1 MNYQQ
6 IDAEKIKKVKEA
18 EKKYA
23 PKGAPNNNSYSSIGL
38 KRLSNGTYKTAHQG
52 AMAASK
58 RRESR
63 KHDPVYNPQVRST
76 VPSVQPQKT
85 NVSQSNWRK
94 GTNYTPNY
102 VNKSKVE
109 QDDRKFEQMLSGT
122 SKPKPQGVK
131 KPSTRYTNN
140 KSTVDNLLN
149 KELPKYDEK
158 YKKDFEEFYLYRH
171 DMSDAVD
178 WDEATQEQIPT
189 WQNLQKK
196 MMKKYGWTED
206 EFNKKYGEY
215 ENYENA
221 RQVKGDLEVT
231 KKAAEDIPVLPSLF
245 SPILNIGSTIEGLD
259 TAIRGLIP
267 NGAVG
272 TAVKAGLDTIQSAS
286 NPYNVDY
293 DEWNHSDTRNKE
305 LIRQTVNDELND
317 PTKGTPLE
325 LALNAAGVN
334 TGAIKSGAYNALMG
348 LEDMAMNYTLGL
360 GTPVGMG
367 VVSGAQNA
375 RQNEQH
381 ALERGVDPDKAAKY
395 GLATGTIAG
404 LMNTVGLDSVMK
416 STAQTVA
423 GQFLQGAAK
432 EGLENVL
439 EDLADTVVD
448 QAMNNDKSEEAQ
460 MIMSY
465 VESGMTPE
473 EALNATLKDY
483 LTQEAISFTSG
494 AAFGGAMA
502 AGKAAIPSLLMPETQ
517 AVEIPDTARI
527 QAEKAQAEIERLREQ
542 IPEVPE
548 EAPEVVGESAP
559 VEVNPDDVIYH
570 AGAVSRL
577 NKAETRGMMHEGS
590 RNSGYYGTGHYFVDN
605 AHRGELDNNSNY
617 NGKPYT
623 SVDISQYGNLYKA
636 DTDAKAEKLHGFS
649 EDYTRY
655 ANTYNDKYY
664 TDADGHID
672 EEARAEYLDDLYKTF
687 KELFPEQKTT
697 KQQFIDQI
705 NAFRESEYDVDL
717 HDMDDSVFTQLMKSM
732 GYNGVDSTG
741 TNYAN
746 TFAGTVIYDLDE
758 NSILQSNVT
767 DAEAKKGLMNTR
779 VRNEGQS
786 VFDTAEDEKIQKSL
800 DSVAKK
806 RAISEEYH
814 RLFDE
819 PAYRQL
825 KTELEETEQYLE
837 RSRKSL
843 EEDTYTL
850 NNPEAFAE
858 AVEEHKRFQ
867 KQTGIDLGETEEESK
882 NYVRDRLQ
890 EDIEDSKNLIA
901 QREQR
906 IKELKANVSEMEKA
920 SKAAYEQAKAKVN
933 GIPEED
939 LNNAVANSVAEDLN
953 NTNAPKKVSDQ
964 IAEAIQKD
972 NFTPITFTDTDG
984 YTHILTRSTRDGE
997 KWQVSHLDET
1007 GRAVGHN
1014 AYANDADLLNK
1025 LKTDD
1030 KVGNLVEINTDN
1042 NILTQ
1047 PEVTINDMVKNSG
1060 LFSKKDFE
1068 KALRTIDRNADTY
1081 GASKGDLIEAIMFN
1095 INEESSTGDLPVKV
1109 SSNTYESFRNKIG
1122 AESNPASPDSNAGEI
1137 KLVRNKET
1145 GEYTYGD
1152 YRIVKE
1158 GKSKYN
1164 ILDADG
1170 NTVGNA
1176 RTLNDVKAELQRL
1189 QNGAEV
1195 ETPETETPA
1204 EPQNTPKATTQKA
1217 PSNYDI
1223 DSMEMDDGSEK
1234 FFVVETKPDG
1244 TEDFADGKFYDTEE
1258 EAQAALEAMS
1268 KPAETPEPTNEVPNV
1283 KKPTKKKSK
1292 PVPEVVETPKAET
1305 PKAEVPNVKPA
1316 EEDVEIPPEGP
1327 GEKVR
1332 SFSKRASNDEE
1343 LPEEIR
1349 NIMGEDFYSVVR
1361 NADTKAKADELFDA
1375 DNLTQTRSNFDQA
1388 VDRLDPAAS
1397 LLGYKLAK
1405 AYVDNGD
1412 YDAAVDVLHKVSE
1425 NLTRGGQFTQAAKLA
1440 MLQNDPMAAARSY
1453 MRDLDSLNEWGRK
1466 KYKKKWNKIELSKED
1481 LEGFN
1486 KIQKGDK
1493 EALSTYI
1500 DTLNAKYGKMIPAN
1514 WWDKLVA
1521 GTKISMLLNPRTQVR
1536 NIGSN
1541 AALVPIRSMSDRV
1554 SALGQNAV
1562 HIFNKDFEVTQSLV
1576 GGTKEQKQIAG
1587 QIFDSMK
1594 DEILGENKMKDS
1606 VKSDILSHRQ
1616 IFNDDYLARWIDEKT
1631 NGGLQR
1637 LNEYFGSDG
1646 NQSTAETLQN
1656 LTYWL
1661 MGDFGDTPF
1670 VKKNFVNRLASYM
1683 KAQGITNI
1691 DDVPDDAIN
1700 IAIEEA
1706 LKATFKDDNAFTQA
1720 LQGIKGKSGKLGEVA
1735 LPFVKTP
1742 ANLAMRAV
1750 DYSPFGV
1757 INTIRKAKSGA
1768 DLSRVIDDL
1777 SKNLTGSAMIM
1788 LGYALRNAGIITG
1801 SYSEDKNEAAFQKQ
1815 QGMLENA
1822 FKIGGKYFNYDWM
1835 QPGGTPLLLGSTL
1848 YDAIKLSD
1856 KENAKFS
1863 DYLNAGWNG
1872 MLNVG
1877 NAILESSPLQTA
1889 ADLLGGSQY
1898 DKGGIAGNVANEV
1911 LEFPQ
1916 RLIPSVL
1923 GATARTVDPT
1933 YRDTYVS
1940 DSSLTG
1946 MLGNLVRSSAAKIPF
1961 LSKLLPASY
1970 NSWGFERKRSD
1981 NAALGA
1987 ASQYI
1992 LPGAMGNDQTTG
2004 LDEEVQRLYD
2014 STGMSEVF
2022 PHKAP
2027 NNLKLG
2033 SQYVT
2038 LTPQQHS
2045 DYQREMGQQSF
2056 EYAKNLMGNAQFE
2069 KLTDEQKVDALNSAY
2084 SLAEKLA
2091 KEKVFD
2097 YHAEKVDTIEK
2108 IAKTRGAAGVTDY
2121 LIASQKAKELD
2132 MGVNDYLK
2140 YEQEWKGGAE
2150 QYKKDKDAGEK
2161 LDLSPTEYADA
2172 EKNYQ
2177 GGAVQYS
2184 KDKKTAESLGMSM
2197 SDFIKKN
2204 EDYDGG
2210 ATQYAEDK
2218 QKARELGFVN
2228 SDNSVN
2234 VDQYNKAV
2242 EVVGDDRNKLYD
2254 YQSFKSQGYTK
2265 RSEMVPV
2272 LEGMNNFTD
2281 DEKGRILAKNVSSIS
2296 NAAQGM
2302 QDQFGDKGLYYY
2314 YLIFDKAD
2322 ANHNNNLS
2330 KKEKEAFFNN
2340 KSNYSNLQFLSQDMI
2355 NYLMANMK

>member
-23 PKGAPNNNSYSSIGL
+23 DKGAPNNNSYSSIGL

-76 VPSVQPQKT
+76 VPSVQPTQK
-85 NVSQSNWRK
+85 SDWRK

-102 VNKSKVE
+102 VNKNKVE

-140 KSTVDNLLN
+140 KSTVDDLLN

-178 WDEATQEQIPT
+178 WDEKTQEQIPT

-215 ENYENA
+215 ENYEYA
-221 RQVKGDLEVT
+221 RQQKGKLEVDKYEAENHPGLASLMSVPMLVGST
-231 KKAAEDIPVLPSLF
+231 FEGLGTAARGLGHLITDYADSKTNGMFSLGLDQLKGVLPELPSAPNPYGVNYDDWNV
-245 SPILNIGSTIEGLD
+245 SSTAEKEYTRQKVAEGLAD
-259 TAIRGLIP
+259 
-267 NGAVG
+267 
-272 TAVKAGLDTIQSAS
+272 QSDDS
-286 NPYNVDY
+286 
-293 DEWNHSDTRNKE
+293 WKE
-305 LIRQTVNDELND
+305 M
-317 PTKGTPLE
+317 
-325 LALNAAGVN
+325 ALNAAGVD
-334 TGAIKSGAYNALMG
+334 TGAIKAGAYNAGMG
-348 LEDMAMNYTLGL
+348 LVDLATNYVLGL

-367 VVSGAQNA
+367 IASGAQNA
-375 RQNEQH
+375 AQNELH
-381 ALERGVDPDKAAKY
+381 ALERGIDPETASKL
-395 GLATGTIAG
+395 GLTTGVIAG

-416 STAQTVA
+416 STAKTVA

-432 EGLENVL
+432 EGLENTL
-439 EDLADTVVD
+439 EDIADMWAD
-448 QAMNNDKSEEAQ
+448 QLFNGKNSEAAQ
-460 MIMSY
+460 TIQYY
-465 VESGMTPE
+465 VENGMSPK
-473 EALNATLKDY
+473 EAYEKTLQDY
-483 LTQEAISFTSG
+483 LKQEAISFTSG
-494 AAFGGAMA
+494 AAFGGIMA
-502 AGKAAIPSLLMPETQ
+502 AGRGSIPSLVAPQPEVQ
-517 AVEIPDTARI
+517 GRVPDVVENAR
-527 QAEKAQAEIERLREQ
+527 AQAERAQAEVERLREQ
-542 IPEVPE
+542 IPETPVPTE
-548 EAPEVVGESAP
+548 TQAAGESAP
-559 VEVNPDDVIYH
+559 
-570 AGAVSRL
+570 
-577 NKAETRGMMHEGS
+577 
-590 RNSGYYGTGHYFVDN
+590 
-605 AHRGELDNNSNY
+605 
-617 NGKPYT
+617 
-623 SVDISQYGNLYKA
+623 
-636 DTDAKAEKLHGFS
+636 S
-649 EDYTRY
+649 E
-655 ANTYNDKYY
+655 
-664 TDADGHID
+664 
-672 EEARAEYLDDLYKTF
+672 
-687 KELFPEQKTT
+687 
-697 KQQFIDQI
+697 
-705 NAFRESEYDVDL
+705 
-717 HDMDDSVFTQLMKSM
+717 
-732 GYNGVDSTG
+732 
-741 TNYAN
+741 
-746 TFAGTVIYDLDE
+746 
-758 NSILQSNVT
+758 
-767 DAEAKKGLMNTR
+767 
-779 VRNEGQS
+779 
-786 VFDTAEDEKIQKSL
+786 
-800 DSVAKK
+800 
-806 RAISEEYH
+806 
-814 RLFDE
+814 
-819 PAYRQL
+819 
-825 KTELEETEQYLE
+825 
-837 RSRKSL
+837 
-843 EEDTYTL
+843 TL
-850 NNPEAFAE
+850 NNA
-858 AVEEHKRFQ
+858 
-867 KQTGIDLGETEEESK
+867 G
-882 NYVRDRLQ
+882 
-890 EDIEDSKNLIA
+890 
-901 QREQR
+901 
-906 IKELKANVSEMEKA
+906 M
-920 SKAAYEQAKAKVN
+920 
-933 GIPEED
+933 
-939 LNNAVANSVAEDLN
+939 
-953 NTNAPKKVSDQ
+953 PKSVSDQ

-984 YTHILTRSTRDGE
+984 YTHLLTRSTRDGE

-1095 INEESSTGDLPVKV
+1095 INEESSTGDLQVKV
-1109 SSNTYESFRNKIG
+1109 SPNTYESFRNKIG
-1122 AESNPASPDSNAGEI
+1122 AESNSASPDSNVGEI

-1176 RTLNDVKAELQRL
+1176 RTLNDVKTEIQKLQS
-1189 QNGAEV
+1189 GVGV
-1195 ETPETETPA
+1195 ETPETEIPA

-1223 DSMEMDDGSEK
+1223 DSMMGDDGKEK

-1258 EAQAALEAMS
+1258 EAQAALDAMN
-1268 KPAETPEPTNEVPNV
+1268 KPVEPTPEPKNEVPNV
-1283 KKPTKKKSK
+1283 KKPKKQKSK

-1349 NIMGEDFYSVVR
+1349 NIMGEDFYSVAR
-1361 NADTKAKADELFDA
+1361 NADTKAKADELFDPN
-1375 DNLTQTRSNFDQA
+1375 NLTQTRSNFDQA
-1388 VDRLDPAAS
+1388 VERLDPASS
-1397 LLGYKLAK
+1397 LLAYRLAK

-1453 MRDLDSLNEWGRK
+1453 IRDLDSLNEWGRK

-1562 HIFNKDFEVTQSLV
+1562 HLFNKDFEVTQSLV
-1576 GGTKEQKQIAG
+1576 GGTKEQKRIAG
-1587 QIFDSMK
+1587 QIFDSK
-1594 DEILGENKMKDS
+1594 KAEILGENKMKDS

-1637 LNEYFGSDG
+1637 LNESLGSDG

-1801 SYSEDKNEAAFQKQ
+1801 SYSDDKNEAAFQKQ

-1822 FKIGGKYFNYDWM
+1822 FKIGGKYFNYDWL

-1856 KENAKFS
+1856 KENAGFA
-1863 DYLNAGWNG
+1863 DYINAGWNG

-1946 MLGNLVRSSAAKIPF
+1946 MLGNLARSSMAKIPF

-1970 NSWGFERKRSD
+1970 NSWGFERRRNDDSVGG
-1981 NAALGA
+1981 NLLGA

-1992 LPGAMGNDQTTG
+1992 LPGSMGNDQTTG
-2004 LDEEVQRLYD
+2004 LDNEIQRLYD
-2014 STGMSEVF
+2014 ATGMSEVF

-2027 NNLKLG
+2027 NQVNLG
-2033 SQYVT
+2033 SQGYIT

-2084 SLAEKLA
+2084 GLAENLA

-2097 YHAEKVDTIEK
+2097 YHTEKVDTIEK

-2161 LDLSPTEYADA
+2161 LDLTPREYADA
-2172 EKNYQ
+2172 EKSYQ

-2184 KDKKTAESLGMSM
+2184 RDKKKAESLGMNM

-2204 EDYDGG
+2204 EDYEGG
-2210 ATQYAEDK
+2210 AVQYAEDK
-2218 QKARELGFVN
+2218 QQARELGFVN

-2242 EVVGDDRNKLYD
+2242 EVVGNDRNKLYD
-2254 YQSFKSQGYTK
+2254 YQSFKAQGYTK
-2265 RSEMVPV
+2265 RSEMVPA
-2272 LEGMNNFTD
+2272 LEGMSGFTD
-2281 DEKGRILAKNVSSIS
+2281 DDKGRILAKNVSSIS
-2296 NAAQGM
+2296 DAAQGM

-2330 KKEKEAFFNN
+2330 KKEKESFFAN
-2340 KSNYSNLQFLSQDMI
+2340 KNNYSNLSFLTQDML
-2355 NYLMANMK
+2355 NYLNAYMK